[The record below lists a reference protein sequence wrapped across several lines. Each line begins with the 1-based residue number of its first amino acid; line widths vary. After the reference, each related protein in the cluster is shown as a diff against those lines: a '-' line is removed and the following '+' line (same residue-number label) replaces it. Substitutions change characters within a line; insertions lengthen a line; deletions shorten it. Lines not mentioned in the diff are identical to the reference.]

1 MGEGPGEGQDQH
13 TMGLTWLCVE
23 VRWNYR
29 LEEAADMDA
38 EGQDE
43 GPPCQ
48 ALVMDCHERYDWRC
62 LELSK
67 NSSASRRLK
76 D

>member
-1 MGEGPGEGQDQH
+1 MWQ
-13 TMGLTWLCVE
+13 CVE

-48 ALVMDCHERYDWRC
+48 ALVVDCNEQMIGDVGSCPKTAPC
-62 LELSK
+62 LLS
-67 NSSASRRLK
+67 
-76 D
+76 